1 MAINEKVMS
10 KNKKIGYARV
20 SKYDQNLKM
29 QLDALKEYGCVE
41 QNLSFAHLIQNTL
54 NNFC

>member
-1 MAINEKVMS
+1 MEK
-10 KNKKIGYARV
+10 KKIGYARV

-29 QLDALKEYGCVE
+29 QLDALKEYGCEE
-41 QNLSFAHLIQNTL
+41 QNLSFAPLLQNLL